1 MGAGDVPRKAWKHA
15 LTGAFV
21 RVNGSGGSAGNYF
34 GAVVQAIFVH
44 ICTFAPRGIVS
55 CEV

>member
-1 MGAGDVPRKAWKHA
+1 MEAGDVPRKAWKHA

-34 GAVVQAIFVH
+34 GAVVQVIFVH
-44 ICTFAPRGIVS
+44 FCTFALLHP
-55 CEV
+55 EEL